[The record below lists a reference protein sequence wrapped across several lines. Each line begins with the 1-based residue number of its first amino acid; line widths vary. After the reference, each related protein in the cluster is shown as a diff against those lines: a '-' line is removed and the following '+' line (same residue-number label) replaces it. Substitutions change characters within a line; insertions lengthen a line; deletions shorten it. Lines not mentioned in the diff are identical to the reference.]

1 MGKSIG
7 EPAISVI
14 VPVYN
19 AEAYLEKSINSLL
32 AQTFKDFELLLVD
45 DGSTDASGELCDA
58 FAQADTRV
66 RVFHKTNEGV
76 SATRQFG
83 LEQARGEYT
92 IHADPDDWVE
102 PDMLEKL
109 YTKAKAED
117 ADMVICDYYVE
128 FGKKTELKRQ
138 QPSALDSET
147 VLREMFQRL
156 HGSLC
161 NKLVK
166 RTCYKDF
173 QISFPP
179 EIHYSEDLY
188 VVVSLLLHPIKVAYI
203 PRAFYHYNQTA
214 NPNSISRSAG
224 KRTYEW
230 FVAANERI
238 SSLLDEKRFATE
250 KEKIRASIAFMALRT
265 NYYPPSEFKHLFRG
279 AEKGVQSLSGWKRLV
294 TSGALHVN
302 YNLFRRILQLLY
314 LLRTLFLG
322 VGKA

>member
-19 AEAYLEKSINSLL
+19 AEAYLEKCVNSLL
-32 AQTFKDFELLLVD
+32 SQTFKDFELLLVD
-45 DGSTDASGELCDA
+45 DGSTDASGMLCDA
-58 FAQADTRV
+58 FARADTRV
-66 RVFHKTNEGV
+66 RTFHKANEGV

-83 LEQARGEYT
+83 LDQARGEYT

-102 PDMLEKL
+102 PNMVEEL
-109 YTKAKAED
+109 YAKAKAED

-138 QPSALDSET
+138 QPSTLDSET

-156 HGSLC
+156 HGSLW

-166 RTCYKDF
+166 RACYKDF
-173 QISFPP
+173 QIHFPP
-179 EIHYSEDLY
+179 ELHYSEDLY
-188 VVVSLLLHPIKVAYI
+188 VVVSLLRHPIKVVYL
-203 PRAFYHYNQTA
+203 PRAFYHYNQTV
-214 NPNSISRSAG
+214 NPKSISRSAD

-230 FVAANERI
+230 FVAANEKI
-238 SSLLDEKRFATE
+238 SSLLDETRFAVE
-250 KEKIRASIAFMALRT
+250 KEKIRANIAFMALRT
-265 NYYPPSEFKHLFRG
+265 NYYGSREYKRIFGNPLVELQLLK
-279 AEKGVQSLSGWKRLV
+279 GWKRFV
-294 TSGALHVN
+294 VGGALRVH
-302 YNLFRRILQLLY
+302 YGLFRNVVSFLFWVRSIL
-314 LLRTLFLG
+314 LG